1 VSTPIVNLSARWEL
15 VAAYETLREAVLSSG
30 DGAAPRLEGRRL
42 VTEGLLSWGLRYK
55 SPSQGNTSACDLE
68 RHAALQGGDALAAE
82 SVVAVVSLMAPMAL
96 QSIHPLEARA

>member
-1 VSTPIVNLSARWEL
+1 MSTTTVNLSARWEL

-30 DGAAPRLEGRRL
+30 DGAASRWEGRRL

-55 SPSQGNTSACDLE
+55 SPSQGNTSAWDLE

-82 SVVAVVSLMAPMAL
+82 SAAVVSLMATMAL
-96 QSIHPLEARA
+96 QSIHHLEARA

>member
-30 DGAAPRLEGRRL
+30 DGAASRLEERRL
-42 VTEGLLSWGLRYK
+42 VSEGLLSWGLRYK
-55 SPSQGNTSACDLE
+55 SPSQRNTSACDLE

-82 SVVAVVSLMAPMAL
+82 SVVAVVSLMATMAL
-96 QSIHPLEARA
+96 QSIHHLEARA